1 MKLQFKPTLSLIT
14 IMLLA
19 ISFANAQ
26 NTTFDDWDADNDG
39 LIERNE
45 FTSVFVDEYF
55 SVWNSD
61 DQQGLIEEGFFKE
74 SYAGLDTDN
83 DGFLSDEEWLLGF
96 NYFYDDYIL
105 EEEYA
110 FVDVNND
117 GSISYNE
124 FYDVIYDTEMFTDI
138 DLDADNYITEY
149 ELANYV
155 FENWDFNNSGA
166 LSKSEYNRFDWY
178 YLDV

>member
-1 MKLQFKPTLSLIT
+1 MKSLNQPFLSLIA
-14 IMLLA
+14 ILLF
-19 ISFANAQ
+19 SFTSANAQ
-26 NTTFDDWDADNDG
+26 DTSFEDWDSDNDG

-55 SVWNSD
+55 SAWNTD
-61 DQQGLIEEGFFKE
+61 DQKGLIEEGFFRE
-74 SYAGLDTDN
+74 SYAGLDSDN
-83 DGFLSDEEWLLGF
+83 DGFLSDEEWLIGF
-96 NYFYDDYIL
+96 NYFYEDYVI

-110 FVDVNND
+110 FVDVNDD
-117 GSISYNE
+117 GSISYDE

-155 FENWDFNNSGA
+155 FENWDFNESGA